1 MRHLLARK
9 DGGTPGHQAY
19 HQNPGAQL
27 DLVHAALEIS
37 APDNRSGEAE
47 SLSSQQGAR
56 GLLQFF
62 LNAKNNAS
70 V

>member
-37 APDNRSGEAE
+37 APGNRSGEAE
-47 SLSSQQGAR
+47 SLSVHQG
-56 GLLQFF
+56 GF
-62 LNAKNNAS
+62 
-70 V
+70 